1 MFRTIFKRVAIVA
14 ALVLVFIVFGYGM
27 ACMGLLV
34 WEIFR
39 A

>member
-1 MFRTIFKRVAIVA
+1 MFRRYVKRVAIVA
-14 ALVLVFIVFGYGM
+14 ALALVFVVFGYGM

-34 WEIFR
+34 WEIMR